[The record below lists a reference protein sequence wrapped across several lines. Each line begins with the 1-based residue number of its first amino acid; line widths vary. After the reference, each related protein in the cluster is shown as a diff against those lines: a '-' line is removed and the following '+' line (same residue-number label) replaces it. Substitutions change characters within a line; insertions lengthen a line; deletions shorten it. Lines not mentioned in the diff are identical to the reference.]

1 MVVLKIYKHV
11 SDNSCLIVSA
21 VSMDMAEQFISHK
34 LDLCGRENE
43 ELNIH
48 EVEKATTQSYLIHI
62 DVKGLE

>member
-1 MVVLKIYKHV
+1 
-11 SDNSCLIVSA
+11 
-21 VSMDMAEQFISHK
+21 MDMAEQFISHK